1 MEYVYFALGA
11 FVALLLTLVIG
22 LILTGTGTLGIDHSN
37 PDKDAYLFKINDLD
51 KLDKKKYFI
60 LKIKHESKN
69 SQK

>member
-22 LILTGTGTLGIDHSN
+22 LILTGTGTLRIDHSN

-51 KLDKKKYFI
+51 KLDKKKYFM
-60 LKIKHESKN
+60 LQIKHESKN